1 MPAGLKKVYLTS
13 SQDLLLR
20 DEAMEK
26 IRQLARKHGYDELRR
41 FILNE
46 ETPKEAILNALGGA
60 SLFAAKTLTEV
71 KIYTDELKADQE
83 KTLSELI
90 NVVNAVG
97 EDTMLSVGL
106 PRLSAAARKKKW
118 LTELQRKDGNLQI
131 LYPPQEQDYLDW
143 LQERAAKVGLQLE
156 KEALR
161 FLAVSCEGDLSTAA
175 GELEKLALGFPKQ
188 EGTRRLTYD
197 DVCRFVSDHSEYAI
211 FALSNSALAGKPARC
226 RRILRRLRA
235 ENIHPTQINWILAR
249 DLRMLMRLGNKSSG
263 SITPG
268 EWAAHG
274 IFGPGKRNAQAA
286 LRRFAGKTALL
297 GALIRLCAMADRSA
311 KGGGSEHVW
320 PILEAI
326 ALQIAGSKTPGRLP
340 ITLRE

>member
-1 MPAGLKKVYLTS
+1 MPPPAALKKVYLTS
-13 SQDLLLR
+13 SQDLLLC

-46 ETPKEAILNALGGA
+46 ETPKEVILNALGGA
-60 SLFAAKTLTEV
+60 SLFAAKTLAEV
-71 KIYTDELKADQE
+71 RIYTDELKADQE
-83 KTLSELI
+83 KTLAEL
-90 NVVNAVG
+90 VNAVG

-131 LYPPQEQDYLDW
+131 LYPPQEQNYLNW

-156 KEALR
+156 GEALR

-175 GELEKLALGFPKQ
+175 GELEKLVLGFSQQ

-197 DVCRFVSDHSEYAI
+197 DVHQFVSDHSEYAV
-211 FALSNSALAGKPARC
+211 FALSDSALAGKPARC

-249 DLRMLMRLGNKSSG
+249 DLRMLIRLGNKSSG

-274 IFGPGKRNAQAA
+274 IFGPGKSCARDA
-286 LRRFAGKTALL
+286 LRRFAGKSALL
-297 GALIRLCAMADRSA
+297 GTLVRLSAMADRSA
-311 KGGGSEHVW
+311 KGGGSEHIW